1 MKAKDKTLSVVF
13 GHAVA
18 DALGVPVEFEYR
30 EDLMRDPVVGMRG
43 YGSHDV
49 PAGTWSD
56 DTSMA
61 IAALDSLSCGVDY
74 DDMMRRFCRWANDN
88 EYSATGELFDI
99 GITTQATLRR
109 FLKGTPALQCGADGD
124 YDNGNGSLMR
134 IYPVAL
140 YWHYLS
146 EEKRN
151 DLDLIDFVFKCSSLT
166 HAHLRS
172 KLACA
177 IYTYVMLQIL
187 QEPSKEAVLWGLEE
201 AKTKLRIFGDE
212 LKHYDR
218 LFMNNFAELPES
230 EIQSSGYVVATL
242 EAAIWCLLNS
252 DSYAE
257 CVLKAVNLGHDT
269 DTVGAVAGS
278 LAGAMYGIEDIPQKW
293 IKGLQNVD
301 LIYNIC
307 EHFSEVDCTDPDA
320 RRSIQSS

>member
-1 MKAKDKTLSVVF
+1 MSKRDKTLGVVL

-18 DALGVPVEFEYR
+18 DALGVPVEFESR
-30 EDLMRDPVVGMRG
+30 EDLKKEPVVGMRG
-43 YGSHDV
+43 YGSHAV

-61 IAALDSLSCGVDY
+61 IAALDSLANGIDY
-74 DDMMRRFCRWANDN
+74 EDMMSKFFSWANDN
-88 EYSATGELFDI
+88 KYSAIGELFDI
-99 GITTQATLRR
+99 GVSTRVALLR
-109 FLKGTPALQCGADGD
+109 FGIKIPALKCGGDGEN
-124 YDNGNGSLMR
+124 DNGNGSLMR
-134 IYPVAL
+134 IYPVVL
-140 YWHYLS
+140 YWHYLT

-151 DLDLIDFVFKCSSLT
+151 VLDLIDLVFKCSSLT

-201 AKTKLRIFGDE
+201 AKTKLRVFGDE
-212 LKHYDR
+212 LRHYDR
-218 LFMNNFAELPES
+218 LFKNDFAELPET

-278 LAGAMYGIEDIPQKW
+278 LAGAMYGMSEIPNEWVKA
-293 IKGLQNVD
+293 LQNSELLYQV
-301 LIYNIC
+301 C
-307 EHFSEVDCTDPDA
+307 ENFANSN
-320 RRSIQSS
+320 S

>member
-1 MKAKDKTLSVVF
+1 MDKRDITLGVVL

-30 EDLMRDPVVGMRG
+30 EDLRRDPVVGMRG
-43 YGSHDV
+43 YGSHAV

-61 IAALDSLSCGVDY
+61 IATLDSLCEGIDY
-74 DDMMRRFCRWANDN
+74 DDMMRRFCSWANDN

-109 FLKGTPALQCGADGD
+109 YLKGTPALQCGSDGD

-134 IYPVAL
+134 IYPIAL
-140 YWHYLS
+140 YWYFLP
-146 EEKRN
+146 EDKRSVC
-151 DLDLIDFVFKCSSLT
+151 DLIDFVFKSSSLT

-177 IYTYVMLQIL
+177 IFAYVMLQIL
-187 QEPSKEAVLWGLEE
+187 EEKSVDAVKRGLED
-201 AKTKLRIFGDE
+201 AKEELAAYGDE
-212 LKHYDR
+212 LQHYTR
-218 LFMNNFAELPES
+218 LFKKDFS
-230 EIQSSGYVVATL
+230 EIPEEEIKSSGYVVDTL

-252 DSYAE
+252 NSYSE

-278 LAGAMYGIEDIPQKW
+278 LAGAMYGVDMIPKDW
-293 IKGLQNVD
+293 VAALQNRG
-301 LIYNIC
+301 LLFEIC
-307 EHFSEVDCTDPDA
+307 ERFSNSNQWRLND
-320 RRSIQSS
+320 

>member
-1 MKAKDKTLSVVF
+1 MKAKDKTLSVVL

-30 EDLMRDPVVGMRG
+30 EDLKNDPVVGMRG

-49 PAGTWSD
+49 PTGTWSD

-61 IAALDSLSCGVDY
+61 IAALDSLSNGVDFT
-74 DDMMRRFCRWANDN
+74 DMMRRFCSWANEN

-109 FLKGTPALQCGADGD
+109 FLKGIPALQCGSDGD

-140 YWHYLS
+140 YWYYLS

-151 DLDLIDFVFKCSSLT
+151 DLDLIDLVFNCSSLT

-177 IYTYVMLQIL
+177 IYTYVMLEIL
-187 QEPSKEAVLWGLEE
+187 REPSKEAVLWGLEE

-212 LKHYDR
+212 LRHYDR
-218 LFMNNFAELPES
+218 MFKKDFAELPEQ

-252 DSYAE
+252 DSYTE

-278 LAGAMYGIEDIPQKW
+278 LAGALYGLEGIPVEW
-293 IKGLQNVD
+293 VNALQN
-301 LIYNIC
+301 
-307 EHFSEVDCTDPDA
+307 SELLYQVCDNFA
-320 RRSIQSS
+320 NS